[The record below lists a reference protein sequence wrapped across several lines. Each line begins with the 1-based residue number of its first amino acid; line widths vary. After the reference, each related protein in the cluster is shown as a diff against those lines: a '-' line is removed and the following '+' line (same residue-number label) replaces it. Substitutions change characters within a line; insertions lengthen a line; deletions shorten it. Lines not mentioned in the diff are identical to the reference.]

1 MVGSFPLCG
10 SSAFIE
16 QPLCRFN
23 LNRDRRE
30 SSASLLPWN
39 RWSKK
44 KKDPHRTDFPIQ
56 VSNHFQNPNSIVC
69 QSQRPSDRD
78 QSCAPIVSLLGG
90 VRNGPIGVRSRRG
103 RRVRNPQFNPAIQ
116 LLSNPNHSLTDPIPR
131 SSQIKSSANFFS
143 KIIVNQKNQVVQL
156 PKTILKNPVRIPFCE
171 IMGASKSI
179 SDGHRVNK
187 YKIKREN
194 QLIVM

>member
-1 MVGSFPLCG
+1 MVGIFPLCG

-39 RWSKK
+39 RWRNI
-44 KKDPHRTDFPIQ
+44 KDPHRTDFPIQ

-90 VRNGPIGVRSRRG
+90 VRNGPIGIRSRRG

-131 SSQIKSSANFFS
+131 SFTNQIKRQIFLKNNS
-143 KIIVNQKNQVVQL
+143 KSKNKLYNYQKRS
-156 PKTILKNPVRIPFCE
+156 LKNPVRIPFL
-171 IMGASKSI
+171 K
-179 SDGHRVNK
+179 
-187 YKIKREN
+187 
-194 QLIVM
+194 